1 MQQSQQAGSAFRV
14 WGFRVQSLGLVLGI
28 FILLR
33 LLPLITAAGATV
45 VVIVII
51 VVVYHPCV
59 RDEPPH
65 EFLCLPWP
73 CCEVVSQ
80 QTYQASAG
88 QAARALEKGLRFVE
102 GLGFIS
108 FGQCWGFISRHSNFA
123 TQDSKRIR

>member
-59 RDEPPH
+59 RDEPP
-65 EFLCLPWP
+65 
-73 CCEVVSQ
+73 
-80 QTYQASAG
+80 T
-88 QAARALEKGLRFVE
+88 
-102 GLGFIS
+102 
-108 FGQCWGFISRHSNFA
+108 
-123 TQDSKRIR
+123 